1 MSCHPGGSGPPK
13 SNPDIPPGLS
23 NHDTGAGGN
32 AGPDDAGRR
41 GGSENL
47 AGATA
52 GAACLLHAVL
62 DELAVLE
69 PPRAQSGSSG
79 QSARED
85 NVDEVPLELGTSLS
99 CSGSVL

>member
-1 MSCHPGGSGPPK
+1 MSCHPGGGGPPR
-13 SNPDIPPGLS
+13 SSPDIPPWLS
-23 NHDTGAGGN
+23 NHDTSAGGH

-47 AGATA
+47 VGATA
-52 GAACLLHAVL
+52 GTACWLHAVL

-69 PPRAQSGSSG
+69 PPRAESGELG
-79 QSARED
+79 QSAHED
-85 NVDEVPLELGTSLS
+85 SVDEVLLELGTSLS